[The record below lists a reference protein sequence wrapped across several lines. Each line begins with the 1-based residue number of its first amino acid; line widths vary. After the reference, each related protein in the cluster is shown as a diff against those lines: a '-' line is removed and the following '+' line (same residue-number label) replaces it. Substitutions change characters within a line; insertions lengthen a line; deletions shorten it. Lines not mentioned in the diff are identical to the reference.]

1 MAKKSALI
9 EETPEEVTIVE
20 STPVEEVTEV
30 TETEK
35 PYETLHTDFVL
46 AYRKWLREI
55 GEFVRS
61 WRLIL

>member
-20 STPVEEVTEV
+20 STPIEEVTEV

-35 PYETLHTDFVL
+35 PYEGHYSRDFR
-46 AYRKWLREI
+46 A
-55 GEFVRS
+55 
-61 WRLIL
+61 